1 MTAAPRHPLETPR
14 RLSRSLLWRLQRRFF
29 ERRGARAWSDGVVPH
44 WITSNPYLAE
54 AYGRVLLGFVR
65 DWRAAIDPARPLY
78 IIELGAGSGR
88 LAFHVLRHLERLG
101 AGPALR
107 GLDLRYVLT
116 DFAEANLAAYRAH
129 PALAPWLASGRL
141 DLARFDAEHD
151 DAITL
156 ERARVTLAPGT
167 AQNPI
172 AVLAN
177 YVFDGLPLDCFS
189 VADGRLHEWLVSLG
203 SEQPEAD
210 LEDPDILARAR
221 LAYEQRAL
229 DPGAYYG
236 DPALDEILE
245 EHRERLPGTAFTFP
259 ASSLQCL
266 ARLSALAGGRMLV
279 LSTDKG
285 EVREEALR
293 GQVGPDITVHG
304 SFSIA
309 VNYHAIARFIARGGG
324 EALVPSALPHS
335 VATCAFLLGA
345 PPDGYG
351 ETRQAYAE
359 AIDVRSPDDYCSLK
373 QGMERA
379 YAALAL
385 PQLIAYLRFT
395 GCDPKILA
403 ECLPALLPLAR
414 CAAAP
419 ERAELLRVLSRA
431 WDAYFHIGEAQDLP
445 FALGMLASALDA
457 WPEAIGF
464 FEGSLRWYGADAG
477 TLFNLAMCHRQL
489 GQDAA
494 ARARLD
500 EALAVDPACEPALAL
515 RAELR

>member
-1 MTAAPRHPLETPR
+1 MSAAPRHPLETPR

-259 ASSLQCL
+259 AASLQCL